1 MKLFVPSWNGDFRIE
16 ADGNKSKLVV
26 HEPTPR
32 EREILGLYLHEA
44 GKKKWSSQHPKTKY
58 EGPTNE
64 IKLDASIDKTSKLLI
79 KLTRPKKQTLTAVS
93 FSDGKLSV
101 IEGADDAALNKIS
114 ETVSEAS
121 KTETKEKPA
130 AAASVRRPT
139 PCCPDCE
146 PGAIAPASEVLL
158 SFLDDDQHEQWSSER
173 AIVVEGSI
181 SGHRYL
187 LAHRHSDIGRKV
199 GRICYDVDD
208 GIVIHFHDRTVPPE
222 EEVLGAKLILENREH
237 WLRNEATAFGGNA
250 LFKNPFGDF
259 MDGTES
265 AGFSE
270 GIAHTTRG
278 FIDGMTRGFN
288 LAKKM
293 KA

>member
-1 MKLFVPSWNGDFRIE
+1 MKIFVPSWNGDFRIE
-16 ADGNKSKLVV
+16 SDGEAASKLVL

-32 EREILGLYLHEA
+32 EREIIGLLLHEA
-44 GKKKWSSQHPKTKY
+44 GRKKWTGPHPKTSY
-58 EGPTNE
+58 QAAEMTIP
-64 IKLDASIDKTSKLLI
+64 LAAPVDKTSKLLI

-101 IEGADDAALNKIS
+101 VEGTDEKALTQIS
-114 ETVSEAS
+114 ETVADAA
-121 KTETKEKPA
+121 KTETKDKPA

-158 SFLDDDQHEQWSSER
+158 TFLDDEQHASWAQER
-173 AIVVEGSI
+173 AIVVEGNL

-187 LAHRHSDIGRKV
+187 LSHRHAALGRRV
-199 GRICYDVDD
+199 GRICFDLDD
-208 GIVIHFHDRTVPPE
+208 QIVIHFHDRTVPPE

-237 WLRNEATAFGGNA
+237 WLRNEATALDGDA
-250 LFKNPFGDF
+250 MFKNPFGDYL
-259 MDGTES
+259 DGTES

-270 GIAHTTRG
+270 SVAHFTREFG
-278 FIDGMTRGFN
+278 N
-288 LAKKM
+288 ELASFAKT
-293 KA
+293 